1 MKKFLKREK
10 GITLMVLVVTIII
23 LLILATV
30 TVKLALDDKGVLSEA
45 REAVNEWD
53 RVSADEENQLSKLA
67 NDMKKLRNET
77 IGNGSSGEESGGNE
91 GTISK
96 PLEGITG
103 NETINTITK
112 DKLGNKI
119 VIPAGFKVINPEDD
133 VTKGIVIEDMS
144 ANDETSKGNQY
155 VWIPVT
161 HVNGEK
167 TNTLKDSEGN
177 EHTVELARYTFN
189 RGTYTSSTM
198 SYSGTGQI
206 ETKVLDGGLI
216 DTYFYE
222 QTKEE
227 AVEIGNNNTVAKD
240 INGFKNSVANNG
252 GYFIAR
258 FEGGDST
265 TINERNSSSSQSII
279 PVFKENQIPYTYI
292 LQSNAADLVGNLY
305 NNQINNYISDLI
317 NSYAWDTA
325 IVFIQEFSK
334 DSKYSIMVSMGSGP
348 RSKTGQ
354 VTDKNGNKDLKC
366 NIYDMAMNVHE
377 WTTETWSNGKSH
389 ILSMRG
395 GSIKLNY
402 YTALRANATESYS
415 QPHVSFRRNYIY
427 KIVKTNINY

>member
-167 TNTLKDSEGN
+167 INILRDDSGN
-177 EHTVELARYTFN
+177 EHIIELARYTFDV
-189 RGTYTSSTM
+189 GTLDSSTNK
-198 SYSGTGQI
+198 YNGTGNI
-206 ETKVLDGGLI
+206 TSKLI
-216 DTYFYE
+216 DGS
-222 QTKEE
+222 
-227 AVEIGNNNTVAKD
+227 A
-240 INGFKNSVANNG
+240 
-252 GYFIAR
+252 IA
-258 FEGGDST
+258 
-265 TINERNSSSSQSII
+265 Q
-279 PVFKENQIPYTYI
+279 
-292 LQSNAADLVGNLY
+292 
-305 NNQINNYISDLI
+305 
-317 NSYAWDTA
+317 
-325 IVFIQEFSK
+325 
-334 DSKYSIMVSMGSGP
+334 
-348 RSKTGQ
+348 
-354 VTDKNGNKDLKC
+354 
-366 NIYDMAMNVHE
+366 NI
-377 WTTETWSNGKSH
+377 
-389 ILSMRG
+389 R
-395 GSIKLNY
+395 NY
-402 YTALRANATESYS
+402 YGYKLY
-415 QPHVSFRRNYIY
+415 RRNRSR
-427 KIVKTNINY
+427 T